1 MSINI
6 IDPDIIKRNSA
17 LQLFSQYLKLARYF
31 VSNLVGTD
39 TRSVDPNF
47 NLTIKN
53 YEAPIVNLAVS

>member
-31 VSNLVGTD
+31 VSNLVGTE
-39 TRSVDPNF
+39 TRSVDPN
-47 NLTIKN
+47 LI
-53 YEAPIVNLAVS
+53 